1 VAEAAVVGVPDTI
14 RGQNVKA
21 FVVLRSGEAGSSAL
35 ASEITDLV
43 RNTLGRHQYPRE
55 VEFVDNLPKTETG
68 KIQRY
73 RLRDRE

>member
-1 VAEAAVVGVPDTI
+1 M
-14 RGQNVKA
+14 
-21 FVVLRSGEAGSSAL
+21 SMGSPAL

-55 VEFVDNLPKTETG
+55 VEFVDTLPKTETG

-73 RLRDRE
+73 RLRDMT